1 MIRLY
6 HTYDATTCLY
16 DFDEDY
22 GQFPFDLLVVLC
34 VAS

>member
-22 GQFPFDLLVVLC
+22 GQFLLLVVLRM
-34 VAS
+34 AS